1 MSASHPLPARAL
13 WLLAVLTLVW
23 GTNWPLF
30 VYAVQEVSVW
40 TFRAF
45 ALLASGTTL
54 LAVARWRRLPLTVP
68 RDERP
73 ILLRA
78 SLAYLVVWNV
88 ASAYAAVMLPSGQA
102 AILGFTMPLWVALI
116 AWAVWGQRPSRRVAV
131 ALLLGAAAVGLLLW
145 RALPTGSRVPAGFA
159 LGLLAGIGWAAG
171 TMILKRRPLSTP
183 LLVATGWQLLLAG
196 VPIVL
201 VALATGEGLREG
213 RWFMP
218 SWSSLLAIA
227 YITWV
232 PMTVGNLAWFSI
244 VGLLPAQIAGLSS
257 VLVPVVAMIS
267 GALLRAEPLGPVEA
281 AAMACSA
288 GALWL
293 ALGGQ
298 APARVPGG
306 SGESGKTDS

>member
-1 MSASHPLPARAL
+1 MPAATPLPTRAL
-13 WLLAVLTLVW
+13 WLLALLTLVW

-45 ALLASGTTL
+45 ALLAAGSTL
-54 LAVARWRRLPLTVP
+54 LAVARWRGLSLAVP
-68 RDERP
+68 RGDWP
-73 ILLRA
+73 TLLWA

-116 AWAVWGQRPSRRVAV
+116 AWAAWGQRPSRRVGM
-131 ALLLGAAAVGLLLW
+131 ALLLGATAVGLLLW
-145 RALPTGSRVPAGFA
+145 RTLPAGAQVPAGFA
-159 LGLLAGIGWAAG
+159 LGLLAGIGWATG
-171 TMILKRRPLSTP
+171 TLILKRRPLSMP
-183 LLVATGWQLLLAG
+183 LVAATGWQLVLAG
-196 VPIVL
+196 VPIAL

-213 RWFMP
+213 RWFIP
-218 SWSSLLAIA
+218 SWSSLIAIA

-232 PMTVGNLAWFSI
+232 PMTVGNLAWFAI

-267 GALLRAEPLGPVEA
+267 GALLRGEPLGPVEA

-288 GALWL
+288 VALWL
-293 ALGGQ
+293 SLGSR
-298 APARVPGG
+298 ASADRA
-306 SGESGKTDS
+306 SGAAQR

>member
-1 MSASHPLPARAL
+1 MATATPLPARAL

-30 VYAVQEVSVW
+30 AYAVQEVSVW

-45 ALLASGTTL
+45 ALLAAGLTL
-54 LAVARWRRLPLTVP
+54 LAVAHWRALPLAVP
-68 RDERP
+68 RTDLP
-73 ILLRA
+73 TLLWA
-78 SLAYLVVWNV
+78 SLAYLMVWNV

-116 AWAVWGQRPSRRVAV
+116 AWAAWGQRPARRVGW
-131 ALLLGAAAVGLLLW
+131 ALVLGAAAVGLLLW
-145 RALPTGSRVPAGFA
+145 RALPTGTQVPAGFA
-159 LGLLAGIGWAAG
+159 LGLLAGLGWAAG
-171 TMILKRRPLSTP
+171 TMILKRRPLTTP
-183 LLVATGWQLLLAG
+183 LLVATGWQLLMAG
-196 VPIVL
+196 VPITL

-213 RWFMP
+213 HWFVP

-257 VLVPVVAMIS
+257 VLVPVVAMLS
-267 GALLRAEPLGPVEA
+267 GAWLRSEPLGPVEG

-288 GALWL
+288 AALWL
-293 ALGGQ
+293 ALGGGVAQ
-298 APARVPGG
+298 PPAARAPDR
-306 SGESGKTDS
+306 

>member
-1 MSASHPLPARAL
+1 MSGSHPLPARAL

-54 LAVARWRRLPLTVP
+54 LAVARWRRLPLAVP

-73 ILLRA
+73 TLLWA

-116 AWAVWGQRPSRRVAV
+116 AWAVWGQRPSRRVGV
-131 ALLLGAAAVGLLLW
+131 ALLLGAAAVGLLMW
-145 RALPTGSRVPAGFA
+145 RTLPTGSRVPVGFA

-183 LLVATGWQLLLAG
+183 VLVATGWQLLLAG

-213 RWFMP
+213 RWFVP

-267 GALLRAEPLGPVEA
+267 GALLRGEPLGPVEA
-281 AAMACSA
+281 AALACSA

-298 APARVPGG
+298 APARAPR
-306 SGESGKTDS
+306 ESGKSGS